1 MSRTVLFLDLGF
13 TEYERVWSL
22 QRRLVEARA
31 HGSIPDVLILVEH
44 PHVLTMGRKAKE
56 ENVLSRIFPLHRI
69 ERGGDVTYHG
79 PGQLVGYPI
88 VKLDEEKID
97 IHRYL
102 RDLEEVLI
110 RALGK
115 WGIGAERSSVQTGVW
130 LGGKKI
136 ASIGIAVQRWVAFHG
151 FALNVNTDLSHFDL
165 IRPCGLDSNM
175 MTSMEKALGYKVEL
189 DEVGGLVKSR
199 FEDVFQV
206 SLEPVKAQELDKLLL
221 AEPVL
226 QRNL

>member
-13 TEYERVWSL
+13 AEYGRAWSL

-31 HGSIPDVLILVEH
+31 RGSIPDVLIFVEH

-56 ENVLSRIFPLHRI
+56 ENVLSRSIPLHRI

-110 RALGK
+110 RTLGK
-115 WGIGAERSSVQTGVW
+115 WGIKAERSSVQTGVW

-151 FALNVNTDLSHFDL
+151 FALNVNTDLSYFDL

-189 DEVGGLVKSR
+189 AEVGDLVRSR

-206 SLEPVKAQELDKLLL
+206 SLEPVEEQELEKLLL
-221 AEPVL
+221 AEPAL
-226 QRNL
+226 QSNL